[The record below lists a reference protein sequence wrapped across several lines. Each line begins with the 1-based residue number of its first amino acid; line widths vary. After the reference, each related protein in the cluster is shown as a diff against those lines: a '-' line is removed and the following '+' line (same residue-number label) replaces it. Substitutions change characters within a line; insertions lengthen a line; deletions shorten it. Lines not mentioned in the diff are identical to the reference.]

1 MISWALSKL
10 KSLFCE
16 RPPHK
21 SSEVPYLLKRIKE
34 QATEWEKMFSNNVSG
49 KGPSK
54 FKNEK
59 TNNKI
64 RTWEKT
70 ERAISSK
77 QVIYMAN
84 KYIERY

>member
-1 MISWALSKL
+1 
-10 KSLFCE
+10 
-16 RPPHK
+16 
-21 SSEVPYLLKRIKE
+21 
-34 QATEWEKMFSNNVSG
+34 MFSNNVSG

-70 ERAISSK
+70 GRAISSK
-77 QVIYMAN
+77 QVVYMAN
-84 KYIERY
+84 KHFERY